1 MTSTR
6 ELADKLSAIG
16 ACPESVQWAC
26 DYTDDATAWRECR
39 RGDWMLWLLGRLPH
53 VDRKQLV
60 LAACECAR
68 LSLHL
73 APDVDDRP
81 RIAIE
86 TAEAWARGDGP
97 TLDDV
102 RWSAYSATYA
112 AYTAADAANA
122 AAYAAS
128 YAACAAHAAAYA
140 AYAANAVYYAA
151 HAAAANAANAV
162 YYAAH
167 AAAYT
172 AYTAADAAAYAD
184 ALSVEASTLSHCA
197 DIVRTHFPEV
207 PHVQ

>member
-1 MTSTR
+1 MTS

-39 RGDWMLWLLGRLPH
+39 RGDWMLWLLGQIDA
-53 VDRKQLV
+53 DRKRFV
-60 LAACECAR
+60 LATCGCAR

-73 APDVDDRP
+73 APDGEDRP

-102 RWSAYSATYA
+102 RGSAYSATYA

-167 AAAYT
+167 AAAY
-172 AYTAADAAAYAD
+172 AADTAADAAAYAD